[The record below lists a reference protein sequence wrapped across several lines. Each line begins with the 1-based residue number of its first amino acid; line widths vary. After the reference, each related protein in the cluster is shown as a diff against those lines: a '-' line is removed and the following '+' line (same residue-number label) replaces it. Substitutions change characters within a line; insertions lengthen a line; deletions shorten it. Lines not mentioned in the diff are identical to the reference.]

1 MSKYNLTLPKMG
13 ESVEEATIVNWLK
26 NVGDNI
32 KMDDFIVEVA
42 TDKVDS
48 EVPSDVEGVLI
59 EKCFEINDVV
69 KVGET
74 LCVIEV
80 KKGVSKKNIETIPN
94 IELLEI
100 EDKPSE
106 IEVIEEAK
114 QESKHSFLS
123 PLVRSIIEKEKI
135 TDKQL
140 DKIKGSGKGGR
151 LTKKDLLQFLGKT
164 QEQQPSEEFV
174 KSFYEKTK
182 QSFSESDTTRELSR
196 FEKMTSEHMIQS
208 KNESVHAQMFIE
220 ADITNLSDWRENQ
233 KEKFLQREKFKL
245 TITYPL
251 VKIVSQVLREF
262 PSLNAVLSDNNLILK
277 KDINIGI
284 ATALGNG
291 NLIVPVIKNADQ
303 LSLLG
308 ICKSAND
315 LIINARN
322 NELKPDDVSDGTFT
336 ITNIGIFDSLTGT
349 AIINQPQLGII
360 AFGAIRKLPRVIET
374 NKGDFIGIRKVI
386 MISLSFD
393 HRIING
399 AMGGLFLKR
408 IKELIQNW
416 DNSVEILSLI
426 HISEPT
432 RPR

>member
-74 LCVIEV
+74 LCVIELNE
-80 KKGVSKKNIETIPN
+80 GVSKKIIETIPN

-100 EDKPSE
+100 EEKPSE
-106 IEVIEEAK
+106 SEVTQEAK

-123 PLVRSIIEKEKI
+123 PLVRSIIEKEEI
-135 TDKQL
+135 TDRQL

-151 LTKKDLLQFLGKT
+151 LTKKDLLQFLGKS
-164 QEQQPSEEFV
+164 EDQQPSEEFE
-174 KSFYEKTK
+174 KSFYEKAK
-182 QSFSESDTTRELSR
+182 QSFSEADTTRELSR

-262 PSLNAVLSDNNLILK
+262 PSLNAVLSDNNLMLK

-322 NELKPDDVSDGTFT
+322 NDLKPDDVSDGTFT

-360 AFGAIRKLPRVIET
+360 AVGAIRKLPRVIET

-408 IKELIQNW
+408 VKELIQNW
-416 DNSVEILSLI
+416 DNSVEI
-426 HISEPT
+426 
-432 RPR
+432 

>member
-74 LCVIEV
+74 LCVIELNE
-80 KKGVSKKNIETIPN
+80 GVSKKIIETIPN

-100 EDKPSE
+100 EEKPSE
-106 IEVIEEAK
+106 SEVTQEAK

-123 PLVRSIIEKEKI
+123 PLVRSIIEKEEI
-135 TDKQL
+135 TDRQL

-151 LTKKDLLQFLGKT
+151 LTKKDLLQFLGKS
-164 QEQQPSEEFV
+164 EDQQPSEEFE
-174 KSFYEKTK
+174 KSFYEKAK
-182 QSFSESDTTRELSR
+182 QSFSEADTTRELSR

-262 PSLNAVLSDNNLILK
+262 PSLNAVLSDNNLMLK

-322 NELKPDDVSDGTFT
+322 NDLKPDDVSDGTFT

-408 IKELIQNW
+408 VKELIQNW
-416 DNSVEILSLI
+416 DNSVEI
-426 HISEPT
+426 
-432 RPR
+432 

>member
-26 NVGDNI
+26 NVGDDI

-80 KKGVSKKNIETIPN
+80 KEGVSKKIIETIPN

-100 EDKPSE
+100 EENPSDT
-106 IEVIEEAK
+106 EVIQEAK

-123 PLVRSIIEKEKI
+123 PLVRSIIEKEEI
-135 TDKQL
+135 TDQQL

-151 LTKKDLLQFLGKT
+151 LTKKDLLKFLGKT
-164 QEQQPSEEFV
+164 EDQQPSEDFE

-416 DNSVEILSLI
+416 DNSVEI
-426 HISEPT
+426 
-432 RPR
+432 

>member
-26 NVGDNI
+26 NVGDNV

-48 EVPSDVEGVLI
+48 EVPTDVEGVLI

-100 EDKPSE
+100 EEKPSE
-106 IEVIEEAK
+106 IEVIQEAK

-135 TDKQL
+135 TDQQL

-164 QEQQPSEEFV
+164 EDQQPSEEFE

-322 NELKPDDVSDGTFT
+322 NDLKPDDVSDGTFT

-408 IKELIQNW
+408 VKELIQNW
-416 DNSVEILSLI
+416 DNSIEI
-426 HISEPT
+426 
-432 RPR
+432 

>member
-80 KKGVSKKNIETIPN
+80 KEGVSKKNIETIPN

-100 EDKPSE
+100 EEKPSE

-123 PLVRSIIEKEKI
+123 PLVRSIIEKEEI
-135 TDKQL
+135 TDQQL

-164 QEQQPSEEFV
+164 EDQQPSEEFE

-220 ADITNLSDWRENQ
+220 ADITNLFDWRENQ

-322 NELKPDDVSDGTFT
+322 NDLKPDDVSDGTFT

-408 IKELIQNW
+408 VKELIQNW
-416 DNSVEILSLI
+416 DNSVEI
-426 HISEPT
+426 
-432 RPR
+432 

>member
-80 KKGVSKKNIETIPN
+80 KEGVSKKNIETIPN

-100 EDKPSE
+100 EEKPSE

-164 QEQQPSEEFV
+164 EDQQPSEEFE

-262 PSLNAVLSDNNLILK
+262 PSLNAVLSDNNLMLK

-408 IKELIQNW
+408 VKELIQNW
-416 DNSVEILSLI
+416 DNSVEI
-426 HISEPT
+426 
-432 RPR
+432 

>member
-26 NVGDNI
+26 NVGDDI

-80 KKGVSKKNIETIPN
+80 KEGVSKKIIETIPN

-100 EDKPSE
+100 EEKPSDT
-106 IEVIEEAK
+106 EVIEEAK

-123 PLVRSIIEKEKI
+123 PLVRSIIEKEEI
-135 TDKQL
+135 TDQQL

-151 LTKKDLLQFLGKT
+151 LTKKDLLKFLGKT
-164 QEQQPSEEFV
+164 EDQQPSEEFE

-416 DNSVEILSLI
+416 DNSVEI
-426 HISEPT
+426 
-432 RPR
+432 

>member
-48 EVPSDVEGVLI
+48 EVPCDVEGVLI

-80 KKGVSKKNIETIPN
+80 KEGVSKKNIETIPN

-100 EDKPSE
+100 EEKPSE

-123 PLVRSIIEKEKI
+123 PLVKSIIEKEEI
-135 TDKQL
+135 TDQQL

-164 QEQQPSEEFV
+164 EDQQPSEEFE

-399 AMGGLFLKR
+399 AIGGLFLKR

-416 DNSVEILSLI
+416 DNSVEI
-426 HISEPT
+426 
-432 RPR
+432 

>member
-80 KKGVSKKNIETIPN
+80 KGGVSKKNIETIPN

-100 EDKPSE
+100 EEKPSE

-135 TDKQL
+135 TDQQL

-164 QEQQPSEEFV
+164 EDQQPSEEFE
-174 KSFYEKTK
+174 KSFYEKAK
-182 QSFSESDTTRELSR
+182 QSFSESDTTRELTR

-220 ADITNLSDWRENQ
+220 ADITNLYDWRENQ

-262 PSLNAVLSDNNLILK
+262 PSLNAVLSDNNLIRK

-416 DNSVEILSLI
+416 DNSVEI
-426 HISEPT
+426 
-432 RPR
+432 

>member
-74 LCVIEV
+74 LCVIELNE
-80 KKGVSKKNIETIPN
+80 GVSKKIIETIPN

-100 EDKPSE
+100 EEKPSE
-106 IEVIEEAK
+106 SEVTQEAK

-123 PLVRSIIEKEKI
+123 PLVRSIIEKEEI
-135 TDKQL
+135 TDQQL

-151 LTKKDLLQFLGKT
+151 LTKKDLLQFLGKS
-164 QEQQPSEEFV
+164 EDQQPSEEFE
-174 KSFYEKTK
+174 KSFYEKAK
-182 QSFSESDTTRELSR
+182 QSFSEADTTRELSR

-262 PSLNAVLSDNNLILK
+262 PSLNAVLSDNNLMHK

-322 NELKPDDVSDGTFT
+322 NDLKPDDVSDGTFT

-408 IKELIQNW
+408 VKELIQNW
-416 DNSVEILSLI
+416 DNSVEI
-426 HISEPT
+426 
-432 RPR
+432 

>member
-74 LCVIEV
+74 LCVIEL
-80 KKGVSKKNIETIPN
+80 KEGVSKKIIETIPN

-100 EDKPSE
+100 EENPSE
-106 IEVIEEAK
+106 TEVIEEAK

-123 PLVRSIIEKEKI
+123 PLVRSIIEKEEI
-135 TDKQL
+135 TDQQL

-164 QEQQPSEEFV
+164 EEQEPSLEFE
-174 KSFYEKTK
+174 KSFYEKEK

-262 PSLNAVLSDNNLILK
+262 PSLNAVLSDNNLMIK

-408 IKELIQNW
+408 VKELIQNW
-416 DNSVEILSLI
+416 DNSVEI
-426 HISEPT
+426 
-432 RPR
+432 

>member
-80 KKGVSKKNIETIPN
+80 KEGVSKKNIETIPN

-100 EDKPSE
+100 EEKPSE
-106 IEVIEEAK
+106 IEVIEDAK

-135 TDKQL
+135 TDQQL

-164 QEQQPSEEFV
+164 QEQQPSEEFE

-416 DNSVEILSLI
+416 DNSVEI
-426 HISEPT
+426 
-432 RPR
+432 

>member
-80 KKGVSKKNIETIPN
+80 KEGVSKKNIETIPN

-100 EDKPSE
+100 EEKPFE
-106 IEVIEEAK
+106 IEIIEEAK

-123 PLVRSIIEKEKI
+123 PLVRSIIEKEEI
-135 TDKQL
+135 TDQQL

-164 QEQQPSEEFV
+164 EEQQPSEEFE
-174 KSFYEKTK
+174 KSFYEKAK
-182 QSFSESDTTRELSR
+182 QSFSESDTSRELSR

-322 NELKPDDVSDGTFT
+322 NDLKPDDVSDGTFT

-408 IKELIQNW
+408 VKELIQNW
-416 DNSVEILSLI
+416 DNSVEI
-426 HISEPT
+426 
-432 RPR
+432 

>member
-80 KKGVSKKNIETIPN
+80 KEGVSKKIIETIPN

-100 EDKPSE
+100 EEKPSE
-106 IEVIEEAK
+106 SEVTQEAK

-123 PLVRSIIEKEKI
+123 PLVRSIIEKEEI
-135 TDKQL
+135 TDRQL
-140 DKIKGSGKGGR
+140 DKIKGSVKVGR
-151 LTKKDLLQFLGKT
+151 LTKKDLLQFLGKSED
-164 QEQQPSEEFV
+164 QPPSEEFE
-174 KSFYEKTK
+174 KSFYEKAK
-182 QSFSESDTTRELSR
+182 QSFSEADITRELSR

-262 PSLNAVLSDNNLILK
+262 PSLNAVLSDNNLMLK

-322 NELKPDDVSDGTFT
+322 NDLKPDDVSDGTFT

-408 IKELIQNW
+408 VKELIQNW
-416 DNSVEILSLI
+416 DNSVEI
-426 HISEPT
+426 
-432 RPR
+432 

>member
-74 LCVIEV
+74 LCVIELNE
-80 KKGVSKKNIETIPN
+80 GVSKKIIETIPN

-100 EDKPSE
+100 EEKPSE
-106 IEVIEEAK
+106 SEVTQEAK

-123 PLVRSIIEKEKI
+123 PLVRSIIEKEEI
-135 TDKQL
+135 TDRQL

-164 QEQQPSEEFV
+164 EDQQPSEEFE

-208 KNESVHAQMFIE
+208 KNEAVHAQMFIE

-408 IKELIQNW
+408 VKELIQNW
-416 DNSVEILSLI
+416 DNSVEI
-426 HISEPT
+426 
-432 RPR
+432 

>member
-80 KKGVSKKNIETIPN
+80 KEGVSKKNIETIPN

-100 EDKPSE
+100 EEKPSE

-114 QESKHSFLS
+114 QESKHPFLS

-164 QEQQPSEEFV
+164 EEQKPSEELE
-174 KSFYEKTK
+174 KSFFEKAK

-416 DNSVEILSLI
+416 DNSVEI
-426 HISEPT
+426 
-432 RPR
+432 

>member
-80 KKGVSKKNIETIPN
+80 KEGVSKKNIETIPN

-100 EDKPSE
+100 EEKPSE

-123 PLVRSIIEKEKI
+123 PLVRSIIEKEEI
-135 TDKQL
+135 TDQQL
-140 DKIKGSGKGGR
+140 DEIKGSGKGGR

-164 QEQQPSEEFV
+164 DEQQPSEEFE
-174 KSFYEKTK
+174 KSFYEKAK
-182 QSFSESDTTRELSR
+182 QSFSESDTNRELSR

-408 IKELIQNW
+408 VKELIQNW
-416 DNSVEILSLI
+416 DNSLEI
-426 HISEPT
+426 
-432 RPR
+432 

>member
-74 LCVIEV
+74 LCVIELNE
-80 KKGVSKKNIETIPN
+80 GVSKKIIETIPN

-100 EDKPSE
+100 EEKPSE
-106 IEVIEEAK
+106 SEVTQEAK

-123 PLVRSIIEKEKI
+123 PLVRSIIEKEEI
-135 TDKQL
+135 TDRQL

-164 QEQQPSEEFV
+164 EEQQPSEEFE
-174 KSFYEKTK
+174 KSFYEKAK
-182 QSFSESDTTRELSR
+182 QSFSESDTARELSR

-262 PSLNAVLSDNNLILK
+262 PSLNAVLSDNNLMLK

-322 NELKPDDVSDGTFT
+322 NDLKPDDVSDGTFT

-408 IKELIQNW
+408 VKELIQNW
-416 DNSVEILSLI
+416 DNSVEI
-426 HISEPT
+426 
-432 RPR
+432 

>member
-74 LCVIEV
+74 LCVIELNE
-80 KKGVSKKNIETIPN
+80 GVSKKIIETIPN

-100 EDKPSE
+100 EEKPSE
-106 IEVIEEAK
+106 SEVTQEAK

-123 PLVRSIIEKEKI
+123 PLVRSIIEKEEI
-135 TDKQL
+135 TDRQL

-151 LTKKDLLQFLGKT
+151 LTKKDLLQFLGKS
-164 QEQQPSEEFV
+164 EDQQPSEEFE
-174 KSFYEKTK
+174 KSFYEKAK
-182 QSFSESDTTRELSR
+182 QSFSEADTTRELSR

-262 PSLNAVLSDNNLILK
+262 PSLNAVLSDNNLMLK

-322 NELKPDDVSDGTFT
+322 NDLKPDDVSDGTFT
-336 ITNIGIFDSLTGT
+336 ITNIGFFDSLTGT

-408 IKELIQNW
+408 VKELIQNW
-416 DNSVEILSLI
+416 DNSVEI
-426 HISEPT
+426 
-432 RPR
+432 